1 MGQARLALTTSLHKA
16 FFLQARSVRQEPVE
30 ACEKVRQAM
39 KFTLGEKNPL
49 SIYTNRDKGEIKCSV
64 LAILE

>member
-1 MGQARLALTTSLHKA
+1 MD
-16 FFLQARSVRQEPVE
+16 

-49 SIYTNRDKGEIKCSV
+49 STYENIEASGEIKCSV
-64 LAILE
+64 FATLE